1 MFLSPL
7 RHAWCIGVCVIALL
21 TAASFGHAQVQAP
34 GTGYRTERA
43 DPLDAQVRVPA
54 AVHVSAFASYRR
66 LGDDK
71 RVDWKEANEAV
82 NRIGGWRTYLREAQ
96 QPDPAPTAPTSRP
109 APAPGPGPAPAP
121 APSSGAVPAHG
132 GHKTH

>member
-1 MFLSPL
+1 MFLSHL
-7 RHAWCIGVCVIALL
+7 RHGWCRGVCVIALL
-21 TAASFGHAQVQAP
+21 TAASFGQVQAQAQAP
-34 GTGYRTERA
+34 GTGHRAERA

-54 AVHVSAFASYRR
+54 AIHVSAFASYRR

-71 RVDWKEANEAV
+71 RVDWKEANETV
-82 NRIGGWRTYLREAQ
+82 NRIGGWRSYLREAQ

-109 APAPGPGPAPAP
+109 APAPSVAPAP
-121 APSSGAVPAHG
+121 ASASGAAPAHG